1 MIFVIV
7 PLGKEASHIAN
18 WVWRVIMYTAATT
31 VGAAL
36 LALVLGAA
44 GRALHILLPAVAY
57 QWVVALF
64 GVLALVFALK
74 ELNIIKLPSWQVGW
88 QVPASWMHPS
98 RTFGN
103 TLYGIVLGTGIFTY
117 IPFASFYLLLM
128 WEMAAGAVSLQA
140 AVLLG
145 LIYGFARGVPAVVG
159 GISILRGSYPLPV
172 SEWLIERLGWWHAIN
187 GLLLLVIGG
196 FLLASF
202 VL

>member
-18 WVWRVIMYTAATT
+18 WVWRVVMYTAGTT

-36 LALVLGAA
+36 FALLLGAT
-44 GRALHILLPAVAY
+44 GRALHILLPAVTF

-74 ELNIIKLPSWQVGW
+74 ELNILRLPLWQVGW
-88 QVPASWMHPS
+88 QVPASWMRPS

-128 WEMAAGAVSLQA
+128 WEMAAGAASLEA

-145 LIYGFARGVPAVVG
+145 MIYGFARGVPAALG
-159 GISILRGSYPLPV
+159 GISIMRGSYTLPV
-172 SEWLIERLGWWHAIN
+172 SEWLIERIGWWHAVN
-187 GLLLLVIGG
+187 GLLLLLIGG
-196 FLLASF
+196 FLLGSF

>member
-18 WVWRVIMYTAATT
+18 WVWRVVMYTAATT

-36 LALVLGAA
+36 LALLLGAT

-57 QWVVALF
+57 QRVVALF

-88 QVPASWMHPS
+88 QVPAIWMQPS

-145 LIYGFARGVPAVVG
+145 LIYGFARGVPAVLG